1 MATVAARF
9 WAKVRK
15 TDTCWLWTGKHHVT
29 SGYGQFWRAGRVEY
43 AHRVGYELQNGPI
56 PAGLDVLH
64 RCDVRACV
72 RGEHLFPGD
81 DRMNQAD
88 AKAKGRLN
96 RARGPQ
102 NGNARLTPAKV
113 QQIRRRA
120 AAGDTQ
126 DAIAADH
133 GVSQAVVS
141 QIVRRVTW
149 THVA

>member
-15 TDTCWLWTGKHHVT
+15 TDTCWLLTGKHHVT
-29 SGYGQFWRAGRVEY
+29 SGYGQFWR
-43 AHRVGYELQNGPI
+43 
-56 PAGLDVLH
+56 
-64 RCDVRACV
+64 
-72 RGEHLFPGD
+72 
-81 DRMNQAD
+81 
-88 AKAKGRLN
+88 
-96 RARGPQ
+96 
-102 NGNARLTPAKV
+102 
-113 QQIRRRA
+113 